1 MARPSSS
8 RPPSRANTPHKTSLP
23 VELLQLVYTAA
34 QVPPENDDDEH
45 VPLPLARVRR
55 HLDALYDPQRQGI
68 ARGRSPLVA
77 NVYALAERYKVEAD
91 SNEILGQQLE
101 STLHRLFLA
110 SERDEGLL
118 RPDRVPDALQFLLA
132 LASPPTS
139 ATLDYAKLSSLQDT
153 QPTAAA
159 TAPTQVDW
167 KTLVAGYE
175 GEQDWAPL
183 PSAYTIPAESSSED
197 EEENG
202 LSSSSSF
209 SSGNDDHDLPL
220 TPDAPRTRRKQTRSQ
235 PIILQGASSVIQP
248 IEPDFEA
255 RLKLIKEQYWDGSGP
270 TSLDPHAHFKSSD
283 PSTLMVGLQ
292 RVGLEQES
300 HGRHSRLFW
309 SEVDLY
315 RDVLGALQARKDA
328 GLFVKTADGYKVSPR
343 APSLLHLS
351 TQSLHSLLASFT
363 PTLDLLKM
371 IDRFLRSTIFVRSIT
386 ASSARSTSIDAF
398 AYSVNDMIVRPFR
411 KWCTSLESEL
421 LSPLETSTISL
432 LGLANQVQDRQEPL
446 FVITDLIRRITSFP
460 ASTSSSLVTSD
471 LLDNLQERIDHYR
484 ALSAKTIE
492 VTLIEVWCATATPL
506 WASLGAWIRFGRL
519 VPRRNEQTRYFFVSE
534 NEELDVMDAEYYQ
547 EGYIVDQH
555 VPKFL
560 KGLAQAIVGCGKAKG
575 LSKVI
580 SGGIDEEAQVLEW
593 PNLRELVER
602 SQHGPMPDLQ
612 TTAFGNT
619 NYDRASSPPPNLVP
633 FSQSLTLSIEQLCL
647 PTFEQVHLTLH
658 RTIINE
664 CRLDQHLSAVQG
676 VFLMRDGTLMDDFIS
691 DIFHKMDRRLPWSDY
706 HSLNSAWARA
716 SAGHPASSFI
726 CVRSK
731 TQRFRTS
738 GFGAL
743 KRLHLEYA
751 VPWPLNYIITPS
763 TLDTCSRIFTMLLCI
778 QRARHVLDQTILLK
792 LDPIHS
798 IQISAKALRSY
809 LALKS
814 RLGWCIRTL
823 QSFFMSFV
831 IESEVR
837 SLKDKLDTT
846 KELDGLIE
854 LWRAS
859 MGRLRTG
866 LLLNE
871 SAEGFQEA
879 LYAILDLGVELSGLW
894 TEIVD
899 PLGKAT
905 TRHSTTKRHRRRVS
919 TLDPSDEEDQA
930 PSDDSKQTPAKR
942 ISSTL
947 SSESFADRLVRMDR
961 DLSTQVEVLRTSVYE
976 LTKEGKSSPEREVL
990 EVLSGVLEQWKTS
1003 VM

>member
-34 QVPPENDDDEH
+34 QVPPENDDDER

-68 ARGRSPLVA
+68 ARGRIPLVA

-91 SNEILGQQLE
+91 SNEILGEQLE
-101 STLHRLFLA
+101 STLHRLFPA

-139 ATLDYAKLSSLQDT
+139 ATLDYARVSSLRDT

-167 KTLVAGYE
+167 KTLVAGYA

-197 EEENG
+197 EETNG
-202 LSSSSSF
+202 LSSNSSSN
-209 SSGNDDHDLPL
+209 SGNDEDDFPL

-248 IEPDFEA
+248 IEPDFGA
-255 RLKLIKEQYWDGSGP
+255 RLNLIKEQYWDGSGP
-270 TSLDPHAHFKSSD
+270 TSLDPHAHFKSGD
-283 PSTLMVGLQ
+283 PSTLMAGLQ
-292 RVGLEQES
+292 RVGLGQES
-300 HGRHSRLFW
+300 HERHSRSFW
-309 SEVDLY
+309 SEVEIY
-315 RDVLGALQARKDA
+315 RDVLGALQGRRDA
-328 GLFVKTADGYKVSPR
+328 GLFVKTADGYKVSSR

-371 IDRFLRSTIFVRSIT
+371 IDRFLRSTILVRSIT
-386 ASSARSTSIDAF
+386 ASPARSTSIDAF

-411 KWCTSLESEL
+411 KWCISLESDL
-421 LSPLETSTISL
+421 LSPLESSTISL

-446 FVITDLIRRITSFP
+446 LVITDLIRRITSFP
-460 ASTSSSLVTSD
+460 STSSSLVTSD

-484 ALSAKTIE
+484 ALSARAIE
-492 VTLIEVWCATATPL
+492 VTLIEIWCATATPL

-519 VPRRNEQTRYFFVSE
+519 VPRRNEQTRHFFVSE
-534 NEELDVMDAEYYQ
+534 NEELDVADAGYYQ

-555 VPKFL
+555 VPRFL

-580 SGGIDEEAQVLEW
+580 GAGIDEEAQVSEW
-593 PNLRELVER
+593 PNLRDLVER

-612 TTAFGNT
+612 TTPFGNT
-619 NYDRASSPPPNLVP
+619 NYDRASSAPPNLVP

-658 RTIINE
+658 RTIIDE

-676 VFLMRDGTLMDDFIS
+676 VFLMRDGKLMDDFIS

-706 HSLNSAWARA
+706 HTLNSAWTRA
-716 SAGHPASSFI
+716 SAGHPTSSFI
-726 CVRSK
+726 RVRSK

-743 KRLHLEYA
+743 KRLHLEYD

-763 TLDTCSRIFTMLLCI
+763 SLDTCSRIFTVLLCI

-798 IQISAKALRSY
+798 IRISAKALRSY

-823 QSFFMSFV
+823 QSFFMCFI

-837 SLKDKLDTT
+837 SFKDRLDTT

-859 MGRLRTG
+859 MGRLKTG
-866 LLLNE
+866 LLLND
-871 SAEGFQEA
+871 SAEGSQEA

-919 TLDPSDEEDQA
+919 TLDSSDEEDQA

-947 SSESFADRLVRMDR
+947 SSDSFADRLMRMDQ
-961 DLSTQVEVLRTSVYE
+961 DLSTLVEVLRTSVYE
-976 LTKEGKSSPEREVL
+976 LTREGKSSHEREVL
-990 EVLSGVLEQWKTS
+990 DVLSGVLEQWKN
-1003 VM
+1003 